1 MFLNIATAKTLLFR
15 AVRRG
20 GWGVPGLLV
29 VLNTMHW
36 QRNGTLGLGDV
47 RDSLIALAAYTAV
60 GLLMECQ
67 RMRKEASPEKWH

>member
-1 MFLNIATAKTLLFR
+1 MFLNIATAKTLLLR

-47 RDSLIALAAYTAV
+47 RDSLIAMAAYTAV
-60 GLLMECQ
+60 GLLMEYQ
-67 RMRKEASPEKWH
+67 RMREEASSEKWR

>member
-1 MFLNIATAKTLLFR
+1 MFLNIATAKNLLFR

-20 GWGVPGLLV
+20 GWGVLGLLV

-60 GLLMECQ
+60 GLLIEYQ
-67 RMRKEASPEKWH
+67 RMREEASSGKWR

>member
-1 MFLNIATAKTLLFR
+1 MFSYIATAKTLLFR

-60 GLLMECQ
+60 GLLIEYQ
-67 RMRKEASPEKWH
+67 RMRKEVSPEK

>member
-60 GLLMECQ
+60 GLLLEYL
-67 RMRKEASPEKWH
+67 RMRKEVSPEKWD